1 MYYKMS
7 NWNILP
13 LEDAVNIIEK
23 MDYRS
28 IINLS
33 QTSTDFNNFVKN
45 NTIVA
50 EIVNR
55 KLDENLA
62 GKLVYDAEDDLAEIS
77 IYLGDDL
84 GRQVYVV
91 NWLLSL
97 SLVDLEN
104 IITELEAATG
114 VEGRIDLDGDSWLYY
129 DHTGYL
135 AYNRD
140 LFMVS
145 LNKDLFVRLLKE
157 YEDFLITGER
167 GTVRIRNDRSIDKI
181 LL

>member
-1 MYYKMS
+1 MKMS
-7 NWNILP
+7 NWDLLP

-23 MDYRS
+23 IDYRS
-28 IINLS
+28 IINFS
-33 QTSTDFNNFVKN
+33 QTSTDFNNLVKN

-91 NWLLSL
+91 NWLIYL

-104 IITELEAATG
+104 IITELE
-114 VEGRIDLDGDSWLYY
+114 VMPEVDNRIDLEGGEAWLYY
-129 DHTGYL
+129 DNTGHL
-135 AYNRD
+135 DYNRQ
-140 LFMVS
+140 LFRLE
-145 LNKDLFVRLLKE
+145 LNKTLFLRLLKE
-157 YEDFLITGER
+157 YEKFLRTGER
-167 GTVRIRNDRSIDKI
+167 GTVRIRNDTSVDKI
-181 LL
+181 LF